1 MDKKNDKARGGV
13 RSAAPLDVKVGAR
26 IAARRMALGLS
37 QTVLGQKVGVSFQ
50 QVQKY
55 ENGQNRIPA
64 SRLHSLAQALGM
76 PIAALFPQQAD
87 AAENE
92 ELILFRAMTATP
104 EGRRLANGFA
114 RIEDAAVRRA
124 VTQLVEV
131 LARAA

>member
-1 MDKKNDKARGGV
+1 MDKKNDKVSRGV
-13 RSAAPLDVKVGAR
+13 RSTAPLDATVGAR

-37 QTVLGQKVGVSFQ
+37 QAAIGRKVGVSFQ

-64 SRLHSLAQALGM
+64 SRLHSLAQALGV
-76 PIAALFPQQAD
+76 PIAALFPEQAD
-87 AAENE
+87 TADNE
-92 ELILFRAMTATP
+92 ELVLFRAMTATP
-104 EGRRLANGFA
+104 EGRRLASGFA
-114 RIEDAAVRRA
+114 RIEDLAVRRA